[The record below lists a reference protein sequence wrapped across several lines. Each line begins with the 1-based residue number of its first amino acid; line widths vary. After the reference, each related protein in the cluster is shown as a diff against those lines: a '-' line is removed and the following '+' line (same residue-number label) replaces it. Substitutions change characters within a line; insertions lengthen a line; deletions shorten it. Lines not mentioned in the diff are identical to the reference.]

1 MQRLIPVLNND
12 HVPLHLI
19 SVINTLLTASKEIS
33 HRLHQ
38 GSLAGTLGSTLDE
51 NIQGETQKKL
61 DVVSNQLIKNMLLE
75 TGLVHAVASEEED
88 DVVMGNPDAKYLV
101 AYDPLDGSSNID
113 INGSVGTIFSILE
126 KPDHCAEGTDLFL
139 QTGDE
144 QIAAGYILYGPS
156 TMLALTTGKGVR
168 LFTLDH
174 TVGEYLLTVEK
185 VSIPQDTQE
194 FAVNMS
200 NRRFWTSPMEQY
212 ITDLL
217 EGTLGPREKNFN
229 MRWNA
234 AMVADVHRVLS
245 RGGIFMYPADCKNPS
260 KPCKLR
266 LMYEANPMSFLV
278 EQAGGR
284 SSTGYERI
292 MSLQPTDIHERVSVI
307 MGSRNEVDTCL
318 NYYKT
323 IKCTRPDAPKVA

>member
-1 MQRLIPVLNND
+1 MQRLIPVLNSD

-33 HRLHQ
+33 HRLLM

-101 AYDPLDGSSNID
+101 AFDPLDGSSNID
-113 INGSVGTIFSILE
+113 INCPVGTIFSIME
-126 KPDHCAEGTDLFL
+126 KPDHPAEGKELFL

-144 QIAAGYILYGPS
+144 QVAAGSIVYGPS
-156 TMLALTTGKGVR
+156 TLLALTTGKGTR
-168 LFTLDH
+168 IFTLDQ
-174 TVGEYLLTVEK
+174 TVGEYLLTVDK
-185 VSIPQDTQE
+185 VTVPEVTSE
-194 FAVNMS
+194 FAINMS
-200 NRRFWTSPMEQY
+200 RQRFWTTPMKRYVEDC
-212 ITDLL
+212 IKGK
-217 EGTLGPREKNFN
+217 EGPRKRDFN
-229 MRWNA
+229 MRW
-234 AMVADVHRVLS
+234 VACMASDVHRVLS
-245 RGGIFMYPADCKNPS
+245 RGGLFTYPADLKDEE

-266 LMYEANPMSFLV
+266 LLYEANPISFLV

-292 MSLQPTDIHERVSVI
+292 MSIQPTQIHQRISVI
-307 MGSRNEVDTCL
+307 LGSRDEVATCL
-318 NYYKT
+318 DYYK
-323 IKCTRPDAPKVA
+323 KHECEEVPHK

>member
-19 SVINTLLTASKEIS
+19 SVINTLLTAAKEIS

-38 GSLAGTLGSTLDE
+38 GSLAGTLGSTLDA
-51 NIQGETQKKL
+51 NIQGEVQKKL

-75 TGLVHAVASEEED
+75 TQLVHAVASEEED
-88 DVVMGNPDAKYLV
+88 EVVMGNPDAKYLV

-126 KPDHCAEGTDLFL
+126 KPDHPAEGTELFL

-156 TMLALTTGKGVR
+156 TLLVMTTGNGVR
-168 LFTLDH
+168 VFTLDH
-174 TVGEYLLTVEK
+174 TVGEFLLTVDSIK
-185 VSIPQDTQE
+185 IPQETQE
-194 FAVNMS
+194 FAINMS
-200 NRRFWTSPMEQY
+200 NQRFWTTPMQKY
-212 ITDLL
+212 IEDLL
-217 EGTLGPREKNFN
+217 LGAEGPREKNFN

-234 AMVADVHRVLS
+234 AMVSDVHRILTRS
-245 RGGIFMYPADCKNPS
+245 GIFTYPADLRNLK

-266 LMYEANPMSFLV
+266 LMYEANPMSFIV

-284 SSTGYERI
+284 ATTGYERI
-292 MSLQPTDIHERVSVI
+292 MSIQPEHIHQRVSVI
-307 MGSRNEVDTCL
+307 MGSRLEVDACL
-318 NYYKT
+318 GYFKKYPCN
-323 IKCTRPDAPKVA
+323 RPDAPE

>member
-19 SVINTLLTASKEIS
+19 SVINTLLTAAKEIS

-38 GSLAGTLGSTLDE
+38 GSLAGILGSTLDE

-75 TGLVHAVASEEED
+75 TNLVRAVASEEED
-88 DVVMGNPDAKYLV
+88 DIVEGNPNAKYLV

-113 INGSVGTIFSILE
+113 INGSVGTIFSIME
-126 KPDHCAEGTDLFL
+126 VPDHAAEGKELFL

-144 QIAAGYILYGPS
+144 QVAAGYILYGPS
-156 TMLALTTGKGVR
+156 SMLVMTTGQGVR
-168 LFTLDH
+168 MYTLDH
-174 TVGEYLLTVEK
+174 TVGEFLLTVEQ
-185 VSIPQDTQE
+185 VSIAKDTQE
-194 FAVNMS
+194 FAINMA
-200 NRRFWTSPMEQY
+200 NERFWSPPIKAYVQ
-212 ITDLL
+212 DLL
-217 EGTLGPREKNFN
+217 QGEEGPRGKRFN

-234 AMVADVHRVLS
+234 AMVADVHRVLC
-245 RGGIFMYPADCKNPS
+245 RGGIFTYPADCRDRN

-266 LMYEANPMSFLV
+266 LLYEANPMSYLV

-292 MSLQPTDIHERVSVI
+292 MSLQPTDIHQRVSVV
-307 MGSRNEVDTCL
+307 MGSANEVSQCL
-318 NYYKT
+318 EYHND
-323 IKCTRPDAPKVA
+323 IQCERFDN

>member
-1 MQRLIPVLNND
+1 MQRLIPVLNSD

-19 SVINTLLTASKEIS
+19 SVINTLLTAAKEIS

-38 GSLAGTLGSTLDE
+38 GSLAGTLGSTLDA
-51 NIQGETQKKL
+51 NIQGEVQKKL

-75 TGLVHAVASEEED
+75 TQLVHAVASEEED
-88 DVVMGNPDAKYLV
+88 EVVMGNPDAKYLV

-126 KPDHCAEGTDLFL
+126 KPDHPAEGTELFL

-156 TMLALTTGKGVR
+156 TLLVMTTGNGVR
-168 LFTLDH
+168 VFTLDH
-174 TVGEYLLTVEK
+174 TVGEFLLTVDT
-185 VSIPQDTQE
+185 VTIPQETQE
-194 FAVNMS
+194 FAINMS
-200 NRRFWTSPMEQY
+200 NQRHWTTPMQKY
-212 ITDLL
+212 IDDLL
-217 EGTLGPREKNFN
+217 RGTEGPRAKNFN

-234 AMVADVHRVLS
+234 AMVSDVHRVLTRS
-245 RGGIFMYPADCKNPS
+245 GIFTYPADLRNPD

-266 LMYEANPMSFLV
+266 LMYEANPMSFLM

-284 SSTGYERI
+284 ATTGYERI
-292 MSLQPTDIHERVSVI
+292 MSIQPEHIHQRVSVI
-307 MGSRNEVDTCL
+307 MGSRKEVDTCL
-318 NYYKT
+318 TYFKKYPCN
-323 IKCTRPDAPKVA
+323 RPDAK

>member
-19 SVINTLLTASKEIS
+19 SVINTLLTAAKEIS

-38 GSLAGTLGSTLDE
+38 GSLAGILGSTLDE

-75 TGLVHAVASEEED
+75 TNLVHAVASEEED
-88 DVVMGNPDAKYLV
+88 DIVQGNKDAKYLV

-113 INGSVGTIFSILE
+113 INGSVGTIFSIME
-126 KPDHCAEGTDLFL
+126 VPDHPAEGKELFL

-144 QIAAGYILYGPS
+144 QVAAGYILYGPS
-156 TMLALTTGKGVR
+156 TMLVMTTGQGVR
-168 LFTLDH
+168 MYTLDH
-174 TVGEYLLTVEK
+174 TVGEFLLTVE
-185 VSIPQDTQE
+185 SITVPQDTAE
-194 FAVNMS
+194 YAINMS
-200 NRRFWTSPMEQY
+200 NERFWTAPMKEY
-212 ITDLL
+212 IRHLQQG
-217 EGTLGPREKNFN
+217 EEGPRQKRFN

-234 AMVADVHRVLS
+234 AMVSDVHRILC
-245 RGGIFMYPADCKNPS
+245 RGGVFTYPADKRNS
-260 KPCKLR
+260 QKPCKLR
-266 LMYEANPMSFLV
+266 LLYEANPMSYLI

-292 MSLQPTDIHERVSVI
+292 MSLQPTDIHQRVSVI
-307 MGSRNEVDTCL
+307 MGSANEVATCL
-318 NYYKT
+318 QYHQD
-323 IKCTRPDAPKVA
+323 IVCDRLDA

>member
-1 MQRLIPVLNND
+1 MQRLIPVLNKD

-19 SVINTLLTASKEIS
+19 SVINTLLTAAKEIS

-75 TGLVHAVASEEED
+75 TNLVRAVASEEED
-88 DVVMGNPDAKYLV
+88 DIVEGNPDAKYLV

-126 KPDHCAEGTDLFL
+126 VPDHPAEGKDMFL

-144 QIAAGYILYGPS
+144 QVAAGYILYGPS
-156 TMLALTTGKGVR
+156 AMLALTTGQGVR
-168 LFTLDH
+168 MYTLDH
-174 TVGEYLLTVEK
+174 TVGEFLLTVDQVK
-185 VSIPQDTQE
+185 VPKDTRE
-194 FAVNMS
+194 FAINMS
-200 NRRFWTSPMEQY
+200 NSRFWNKPIQSY
-212 ITDLL
+212 IADLIQG
-217 EGTLGPREKNFN
+217 EEGPRKKRFN

-234 AMVADVHRVLS
+234 AMVSDVHRVLC
-245 RGGIFMYPADCKNPS
+245 RGGLFTYPADCRNKK

-266 LMYEANPMSFLV
+266 LLYEANPMSYLV

-284 SSTGYERI
+284 CSTGYERI

-307 MGSRNEVDTCL
+307 MGSSNEVEVCL
-318 NYYKT
+318 DYHKK
-323 IKCTRPDAPKVA
+323 IPCDRFDV

>member
-19 SVINTLLTASKEIS
+19 SVINTLLTAAKEIS

-75 TGLVHAVASEEED
+75 TNLVRAVASEEED
-88 DVVMGNPDAKYLV
+88 DIVEGNPDAKYLV

-113 INGSVGTIFSILE
+113 VNGSVGTIFSIME
-126 KPDHCAEGTDLFL
+126 VPDHHADGKEMFL

-144 QIAAGYILYGPS
+144 QVAAGYILYGPS
-156 TMLALTTGKGVR
+156 SMLVMTTGKGVR
-168 LFTLDH
+168 MYTLDH
-174 TVGEYLLTVEK
+174 SVGEFLLTVEN
-185 VSIPQDTQE
+185 VSIPRETSE
-194 FAVNMS
+194 FSINMA
-200 NRRFWTSPMEQY
+200 NDRFWSKPMKQY
-212 ITDLL
+212 ISDLL
-217 EGTLGPREKNFN
+217 LGEEGPRGKRFN

-234 AMVADVHRVLS
+234 AMVSDVHRVLC
-245 RGGIFMYPADCKNPS
+245 RGGIFTYPADCRS
-260 KPCKLR
+260 LEKPCKLR
-266 LMYEANPMSFLV
+266 LMYEANPMSYLV

-284 SSTGYERI
+284 ASTGYERI
-292 MSLQPTDIHERVSVI
+292 MSLQPTDIHQRVAVV
-307 MGSRNEVDTCL
+307 MGSADEVSTCL
-318 NYYKT
+318 QYHKE
-323 IKCTRPDAPKVA
+323 IPCDRFDK

>member
-19 SVINTLLTASKEIS
+19 SVINTLMTAAKEIS

-75 TGLVHAVASEEED
+75 TNLVRAVASEEED
-88 DVVMGNPDAKYLV
+88 DIVEGNPDAKYLV

-113 INGSVGTIFSILE
+113 VNGSVGTIFSIME
-126 KPDHCAEGTDLFL
+126 VPDHCKHGKDMFL

-144 QIAAGYILYGPS
+144 QVAAGYILYGPS
-156 TMLALTTGKGVR
+156 SMLVMTTGQGVR
-168 LFTLDH
+168 MYTLDH
-174 TVGEYLLTVEK
+174 TVGEFLLTVEQ
-185 VSIPQDTQE
+185 VNIPAQTQE
-194 FAVNMS
+194 FSINMA
-200 NRRFWTSPMEQY
+200 NERFWSAPMKQY
-212 ITDLL
+212 IKDLL
-217 EGTLGPREKNFN
+217 QGEEGPRGKRFN

-234 AMVADVHRVLS
+234 AMVSDVHRVLC
-245 RGGIFMYPADCKNPS
+245 RGGIFTYPADCREAD

-266 LMYEANPMSFLV
+266 LLYEANPMSFLI

-284 SSTGYERI
+284 ASTGYERI
-292 MSLQPTDIHERVSVI
+292 MSLQPTEIHQRVAVM
-307 MGSRNEVDTCL
+307 MGSADEVGTCL
-318 NYYKT
+318 QYHKD
-323 IKCTRPDAPKVA
+323 IPCQRFDA

>member
-19 SVINTLLTASKEIS
+19 SVINTLLTAAKEIS

-38 GSLAGTLGSTLDE
+38 GSLAGTLGSTLDA
-51 NIQGETQKKL
+51 NIQGEVQKKL

-113 INGSVGTIFSILE
+113 INGAVGTIFTILE
-126 KPDHCAEGTDLFL
+126 KPDHPAEGTELFL

-156 TMLALTTGKGVR
+156 SLLVMTTGRGLRV
-168 LFTLDH
+168 FTLDH
-174 TVGEYLLTVEK
+174 TVGEFLLTVDQLM
-185 VSIPQDTQE
+185 IPEDTQE
-194 FAVNMS
+194 FGINMS
-200 NRRFWTSPMEQY
+200 NQRFWVPPMQHY
-212 ITDLL
+212 ISDLL
-217 EGTLGPREKNFN
+217 AGAAGPRQKDFN
-229 MRWNA
+229 MRWSA
-234 AMVADVHRVLS
+234 AMVSDVHRILTRS
-245 RGGIFMYPADCKNPS
+245 GIFSYPMDYRNAK

-266 LMYEANPMSFLV
+266 LLYEAMPMSFLM

-284 SSTGYERI
+284 ASTGYERI
-292 MSLQPTDIHERVSVI
+292 MSIQPTHIHQRVSVI

-318 NYYKT
+318 GYFKT
-323 IKCTRPDAPKVA
+323 HPCVRPDSI

>member
-1 MQRLIPVLNND
+1 MQRLIPVLNSD

-19 SVINTLLTASKEIS
+19 SVINTLLTAAKEIS

-38 GSLAGTLGSTLDE
+38 GSLAGTLGSTLDA
-51 NIQGETQKKL
+51 NIQGEVQKKL

-113 INGSVGTIFSILE
+113 INGAVGTIFTILE
-126 KPDHCAEGTDLFL
+126 KPDHPAEGTELFL

-144 QIAAGYILYGPS
+144 QLAAGYILYGPS
-156 TMLALTTGKGVR
+156 TLLVMTTGRGVR
-168 LFTLDH
+168 VFTLDH
-174 TVGEYLLTVEK
+174 TVGEFLLTVDK
-185 VSIPQDTQE
+185 ITIPQDTQE
-194 FAVNMS
+194 FGINMS
-200 NRRFWTSPMEQY
+200 NQRFWLPPMQQY
-212 ITDLL
+212 IADLL
-217 EGTLGPREKNFN
+217 AGSTGPRKKDFN

-234 AMVADVHRVLS
+234 AMVSDVHRILTRS
-245 RGGIFMYPADCKNPS
+245 GIFSYPMDYKDPK

-266 LMYEANPMSFLV
+266 LLYEAMPMSFLM

-292 MSLQPTDIHERVSVI
+292 MSIQPTHIHQRVSVI

-318 NYYKT
+318 GYFKQHP
-323 IKCTRPDAPKVA
+323 CTRPDSI

>member
-19 SVINTLLTASKEIS
+19 SVINTLLTAAKEIS

-75 TGLVHAVASEEED
+75 TNLVHAVASEEED

-126 KPDHCAEGTDLFL
+126 KPKHAAEGKELFL

-156 TMLALTTGKGVR
+156 SLLVMTTGQGVR
-168 LFTLDH
+168 VFTLDH
-174 TVGEYLLTVEK
+174 RVGEFLLTVDK
-185 VSIPQDTQE
+185 LTVPSDTHE

-200 NRRFWTSPMEQY
+200 NQRHWTKPMQTY
-212 ITDLL
+212 IADLL
-217 EGTLGPREKNFN
+217 TGELGPRGKNFN

-234 AMVADVHRVLS
+234 AMVSDVHRILT
-245 RGGIFMYPADCKNPS
+245 RGGIFTYPADCKHPD

-266 LMYEANPMSFLV
+266 LLYEANPMSFLV

-284 SSTGYERI
+284 ASTGYERI
-292 MSLQPTDIHERVSVI
+292 MSLQPTEIHQRVSVI

-318 NYYKT
+318 DYYKR
-323 IKCTRPDAPKVA
+323 IPCDRPDAPTV

>member
-1 MQRLIPVLNND
+1 MKRLIPVLNSD

-19 SVINTLLTASKEIS
+19 SVINTLLTSAKEIS

-75 TGLVHAVASEEED
+75 TNLVHAVASEEED
-88 DVVMGNPDAKYLV
+88 EVVIGNPDARYLV

-113 INGSVGTIFSILE
+113 INGSVGTIFSIME
-126 KPDHCAEGTDLFL
+126 KPDHPAEGKELFL
-139 QTGDE
+139 QAGDE
-144 QIAAGYILYGPS
+144 QIAAGYIAYGPS

-168 LFTLDH
+168 MFTLDH
-174 TVGEYLLTVEK
+174 RVGEFLLTVDK
-185 VSIPQDTQE
+185 VKLPADTKE
-194 FAVNMS
+194 FGINMS
-200 NRRFWTSPMEQY
+200 RERFWTEPMSRY
-212 ITDLL
+212 ISDLL
-217 EGTLGPREKNFN
+217 KGQQGPRGKNFN

-234 AMVADVHRVLS
+234 AMVADVHRILC
-245 RGGIFMYPADCKNPS
+245 RGGIFMYPADCRHPD

-266 LMYEANPMSFLV
+266 LLYEANPMSFLV

-292 MSLQPTDIHERVSVI
+292 MSLQPTAIHERVSVI
-307 MGSRNEVDTCL
+307 LGSRNEVAECL
-318 NYYKT
+318 QYYRE
-323 IKCTRPDAPKVA
+323 IPCDRPDA

>member
-19 SVINTLLTASKEIS
+19 SVINTLLTAAKEIS

-75 TGLVHAVASEEED
+75 TKLVRAVASEEED
-88 DVVMGNPDAKYLV
+88 DIVLGNPDAKYLV

-126 KPDHCAEGTDLFL
+126 VPDHPAEGKDMFL

-144 QIAAGYILYGPS
+144 QVAAGYILYGPS
-156 TMLALTTGKGVR
+156 SMLVMTTGKGVR
-168 LFTLDH
+168 MYTLDH
-174 TVGEYLLTVEK
+174 SVGEFLLTVDE
-185 VSIPQDTQE
+185 VRVPADTREFSI
-194 FAVNMS
+194 NMS
-200 NRRFWTSPMEQY
+200 NQRFWNTPIQRY
-212 ITDLL
+212 IQDLIAG
-217 EGTLGPREKNFN
+217 EEGPRKKRFN

-234 AMVADVHRVLS
+234 AMVADVHRILC
-245 RGGIFMYPADCKNPS
+245 RGGLFTYPADCRNLE

-266 LMYEANPMSFLV
+266 LLYEANPMSYLI

-292 MSLQPTDIHERVSVI
+292 MSLQPTDIHERVSVV
-307 MGSRNEVDTCL
+307 MGSANEVKVCL
-318 NYYKT
+318 DYHDK
-323 IKCTRPDAPKVA
+323 IDCERFD

>member
-19 SVINTLLTASKEIS
+19 SVINTLLTAAKEIS

-38 GSLAGTLGSTLDE
+38 GSLAGILGSTLDE

-75 TGLVHAVASEEED
+75 TDLVRAVASEEED
-88 DVVMGNPDAKYLV
+88 DIVEGNPDAKYLV
-101 AYDPLDGSSNID
+101 AFDPLDGSSNID

-126 KPDHCAEGTDLFL
+126 VPDHPAEGKELFL

-144 QIAAGYILYGPS
+144 QVAAGYILYGPS
-156 TMLALTTGKGVR
+156 SMLVMTTGKGVR
-168 LFTLDH
+168 MYTLDH
-174 TVGEYLLTVEK
+174 TVGEFLLTVEQIK
-185 VSIPQDTQE
+185 VPQETQE
-194 FAVNMS
+194 FAINMA
-200 NRRFWTSPMEQY
+200 NERFWSEPVKAY
-212 ITDLL
+212 IKDLL
-217 EGTLGPREKNFN
+217 TGEEGPRGKRFN

-234 AMVADVHRVLS
+234 AMVADVHRILC
-245 RGGIFMYPADCKNPS
+245 RGGIFTYPADCRNKK

-266 LMYEANPMSFLV
+266 LLYEANPMSYLI

-292 MSLQPTDIHERVSVI
+292 MSLQPTDIHQRVSVI
-307 MGSRNEVDTCL
+307 MGSADEVSTCL
-318 NYYKT
+318 DYYKR
-323 IKCTRPDAPKVA
+323 IECERFDA

>member
-19 SVINTLLTASKEIS
+19 SVINTLLTAAKEIS

-38 GSLAGTLGSTLDE
+38 GSLAGILGSTLDE

-75 TGLVHAVASEEED
+75 TNLVHAVASEEED
-88 DVVMGNPDAKYLV
+88 DVVMGNKDAKYLV

-126 KPDHCAEGTDLFL
+126 KPKHAASGKELFL

-156 TMLALTTGKGVR
+156 TMLVLTTGKGVR
-168 LFTLDH
+168 VFTLDH
-174 TVGEYLLTVEK
+174 TVGEFLLTVD
-185 VSIPQDTQE
+185 SITIPKETKE
-194 FAVNMS
+194 FAINMS
-200 NRRFWTSPMEQY
+200 NQRFWTPPIQAY
-212 ITDLL
+212 IADLL
-217 EGTLGPREKNFN
+217 KGVKGPREKNFN
-229 MRWNA
+229 MRWCA
-234 AMVADVHRVLS
+234 AMVADVHRVLTRS
-245 RGGIFMYPADCKNPS
+245 GIFTYPADYKNAN

-266 LMYEANPMSFLV
+266 LLYEANPMSFIV
-278 EQAGGR
+278 EQADGKAT
-284 SSTGYERI
+284 TGYERI
-292 MSLQPTDIHERVSVI
+292 MSIQPTDIHQRISVI
-307 MGSRNEVDTCL
+307 MGSKDEVNVCL
-318 NYYKT
+318 GYHKE
-323 IKCTRPDAPKVA
+323 IQCERPDH

>member
-19 SVINTLLTASKEIS
+19 SVINTLLIAAKEIS
-33 HRLHQ
+33 FRLHQ
-38 GSLAGTLGSTLDE
+38 GSLAGTLGSTLEE
-51 NIQGETQKKL
+51 NVQGETQKKL
-61 DVVSNQLIKNMLLE
+61 DVVSNQLIKSMLLE
-75 TGLVHAVASEEED
+75 TNLVHAVASEEED
-88 DVVMGNPDAKYLV
+88 FVVMGNPDAKYLV
-101 AYDPLDGSSNID
+101 AFDPLDGSSNID

-126 KPDHCAEGTDLFL
+126 KPDHPAEGTELFL

-156 TMLALTTGKGVR
+156 TMLVLTTGNGVKM
-168 LFTLDH
+168 FTLDH
-174 TVGEYLLTVEK
+174 SIGEFLLTVEK
-185 VSIPQDTQE
+185 VTLAEQTQE
-194 FAVNMS
+194 FAINMS
-200 NRRFWTSPMEQY
+200 NRRFWTSPMEHY
-212 ITDLL
+212 ISDLL
-217 EGTLGPREKNFN
+217 EGDLGVRKKNFN

-234 AMVADVHRVLS
+234 AMVSDVHRVLS
-245 RGGIFMYPADCKNPS
+245 RSGIFMYPADCKNPE

-292 MSLQPTDIHERVSVI
+292 MSIQPTDIHERVSVI
-307 MGSRNEVDTCL
+307 MGSRAEVDTCL
-318 NYYKT
+318 GYYK
-323 IKCTRPDAPKVA
+323 KYQCDRPDTPKV